1 MPPKSRIGLRARGS
15 VGGFKE
21 KKKAPKDEAMDDRV
35 LADLGPDE
43 RKLLGIF
50 ARYGRDGRA
59 ITAASLTAHAGFGLN
74 RKRLSEALRKLAGR
88 GLVTDGAPLAYRLV
102 RPLPARVV
110 EERPSEPAVRQTRH
124 R

>member
-1 MPPKSRIGLRARGS
+1 
-15 VGGFKE
+15 
-21 KKKAPKDEAMDDRV
+21 MDDRV

-74 RKRLSEALRKLAGR
+74 RKRLSELRKLAGR
-88 GLVTDGAPLAYRLV
+88 GLVTEGGKIPLS
-102 RPLPARVV
+102 ARRWPTGSCDHSRR
-110 EERPSEPAVRQTRH
+110 ES
-124 R
+124 